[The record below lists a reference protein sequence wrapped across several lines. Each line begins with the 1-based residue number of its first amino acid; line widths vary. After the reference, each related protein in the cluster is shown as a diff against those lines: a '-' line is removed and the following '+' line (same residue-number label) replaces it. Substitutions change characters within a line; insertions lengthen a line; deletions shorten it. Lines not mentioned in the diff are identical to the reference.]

1 MRDKYSE
8 YRLKIYADKGK
19 LTPKSSA
26 SFVITESSRNTVC
39 YELRG
44 KENMTLKDIDQVTF
58 PFETQIQFL
67 EYFFHMTNM
76 NNIPTVR
83 IYKKRKNYKKDE
95 EKEVELE
102 PLYRSPELALLLNCV
117 SNDATILNT
126 RKKSYRIL
134 KHRCYYPLYS
144 NPDYVQYIMGDH
156 TKTAI
161 SDRFL
166 DIYKRYQKKND
177 SRQEIGIDK
186 ELKQY
191 EKEQLKHYSKMR
203 GFLVTYQNYQ
213 NDMQNDYTTH
223 RDPVEKERKPEKS
236 WEKQVLDGEI
246 DLTGIPK
253 NARND
258 FYNAFNE
265 LQVLQEKVDGLKK
278 KNTSYG
284 LHRQI
289 MELEQGIQEKFVEL
303 RWMYEQMKSDA
314 MVEDHDI
321 VGFDEEMREGAIY
334 YPNSYGELC
343 RKTK

>member
-161 SDRFL
+161 SDHFL
-166 DIYKRYQKKND
+166 NIYKRYQKAM
-177 SRQEIGIDK
+177 SEQQEKTFDK

-213 NDMQNDYTTH
+213 KDMQKNSIPHSDVVT
-223 RDPVEKERKPEKS
+223 PERKIEKT
-236 WEKQVLDGEI
+236 WEKQVLEGDINLME
-246 DLTGIPK
+246 IPK

-258 FYNAFNE
+258 FYNALNE
-265 LQVLQEKVDGLKK
+265 LQVLQEKLDGLKK
-278 KNTSYG
+278 KNNSHYWTQ
-284 LHRQI
+284 QI
-289 MELEQGIQEKFVEL
+289 LELEKGIQDKFIEL
-303 RWMYEQMKSDA
+303 RWMYEQMKNDA
-314 MVEDHDI
+314 IVEDHDI

-334 YPNSYGELC
+334 YPDSYGDLC
-343 RKTK
+343 RKTR